1 MLSQPRLIHRWG
13 ISIHLMLIL
22 IVLRR
27 QSYCTIYNFNTSH
40 VNVNRV
46 QATIKYISFHISI
59 HLMLMLIP
67 YKMFGENVLEDDFNT
82 SHVNVNL
89 NKIRCKLRC
98 IVISIHLM
106 LMLIMNIIWMK
117 FQQHYFNTSHVNV
130 NHHLS
135 LL

>member
-1 MLSQPRLIHRWG
+1 MLMLIVLSQPRLIHRWG

-82 SHVNVNL
+82 SHVNVNQL
-89 NKIRCKLRC
+89 EHECIKLGKL
-98 IVISIHLM
+98 ISIHLM
-106 LMLIMNIIWMK
+106 LMLI
-117 FQQHYFNTSHVNV
+117 YC
-130 NHHLS
+130 
-135 LL
+135 

>member
-1 MLSQPRLIHRWG
+1 MLMLIVLSQPRLIHRWG

-82 SHVNVNL
+82 SHVNVNQPEHEC
-89 NKIRCKLRC
+89 IKLGKL
-98 IVISIHLM
+98 ISIHLM
-106 LMLIMNIIWMK
+106 LMLI
-117 FQQHYFNTSHVNV
+117 YC
-130 NHHLS
+130 
-135 LL
+135 

>member
-1 MLSQPRLIHRWG
+1 MLIVLSQPRFIHSFC

-82 SHVNVNL
+82 SHVNVNQL
-89 NKIRCKLRC
+89 EHECIKLGKL
-98 IVISIHLM
+98 ISIHLM
-106 LMLIMNIIWMK
+106 LMLI
-117 FQQHYFNTSHVNV
+117 YCRDT
-130 NHHLS
+130 L
-135 LL
+135 